1 VDVLTRKLH
10 DQADALEKRMAGLEE
25 AATTAEDGSE
35 QAKQIAE
42 EQATLAEEAAIIG
55 DKLQARSEINAKIAK
70 MRSGLNV
77 CQPLG
82 GTVTR
87 SVAKVEDAEV
97 AIADLPLLREM
108 PRGTSKAAGMML
120 RSLATR
126 EITEIRGIG
135 LGATEEPN
143 SHGELSPTYDGRNS
157 ELVIADFYRTVM
169 GILLYNSVAFQ
180 VATRVTTNTNR
191 ITIPRSDED
200 VEADLYLENC
210 EIKPVTIKTTGMT
223 INVEKIGARAQ
234 VSNELLSDAVVSVPQ
249 LVATKFGN
257 AFAKKI
263 DSLWLEGDT
272 TAGIVGLLDAV
283 TEEVDISGKNMT
295 AVHVAEV
302 VSKVHPYATN
312 PVWVLS
318 QAGIAHVMQ
327 AAASA
332 IGRDLTQP
340 VGITLFGMPVYRCLA
355 LPDGV
360 LGFFGDLKQTSMI
373 VDRSNGLTINASRDR
388 AIEFDQTVF
397 VGTQRL
403 GVATHGPAYCVKLLG
418 TPPKGV

>member
-1 VDVLTRKLH
+1 MDVLTRKLH
-10 DQADALEKRMAGLEE
+10 DQVAEIEQRMADLDAA
-25 AATTAEDGSE
+25 AATTEEGSE
-35 QAKQIAE
+35 QMKQITD
-42 EQATLAEEAAIIG
+42 EQAALAEKAGVVADQLG
-55 DKLQARSEINAKIAK
+55 ARNTINEKIAK
-70 MRSGLNV
+70 MRAGVNV
-77 CQPLG
+77 CQPM
-82 GTVTR
+82 GTVAR
-87 SVAKVEDAEV
+87 AASVES
-97 AIADLPLLREM
+97 AIAAIDDTPIRDIPRES
-108 PRGTSKAAGMML
+108 RRAAGLLL
-120 RSLATR
+120 RSLQR
-126 EITEIRGIG
+126 GEITEIRGIG
-135 LGATEEPN
+135 VGATEEPN
-143 SHGELSPTYDGRNS
+143 SHGELTPTYDGRNS

-263 DSLWLEGDT
+263 DKLWLEGDA

-283 TEEVDISGKNMT
+283 TESVDISGKNMT

-302 VSKVHPYATN
+302 VSKVHPYASN

-332 IGRDLTQP
+332 IGKDLTQP

-373 VDRSNGLTINASRDR
+373 VDRSNGLTINASRER

-418 TPPKGV
+418 TPPKGT